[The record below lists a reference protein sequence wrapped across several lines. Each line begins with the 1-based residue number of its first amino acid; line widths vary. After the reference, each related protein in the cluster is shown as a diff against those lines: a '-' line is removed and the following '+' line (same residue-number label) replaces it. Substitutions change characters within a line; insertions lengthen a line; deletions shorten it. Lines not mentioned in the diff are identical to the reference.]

1 MYKDLRSRSDLK
13 GKMAIMSFIGTQQ
26 KCKACGKT
34 VYPVELFSV
43 DGIDY
48 HKSCFKCILLQ
59 RYPLGMTMVLLCDVC
74 MICLSNYSSTEGVL
88 YCMPHFE
95 QLFKESGNLNKNFT
109 SRTFFFSLFFYS
121 LQGEWQL

>member
-1 MYKDLRSRSDLK
+1 
-13 GKMAIMSFIGTQQ
+13 MAIMSFIGTQQ

-34 VYPVELFSV
+34 VYPMELFSV

-59 RYPLGMTMVLLCDVC
+59 RYPL
-74 MICLSNYSSTEGVL
+74 VL

-109 SRTFFFSLFFYS
+109 SRYS
-121 LQGEWQL
+121 WIQ